1 MKLSKNIKKDS
12 IILSINAEAKED
24 AITLLVDK
32 LGEAHHMDDSNREK
46 ILEAVLERE
55 KVMSTGIGFGV
66 GVPHGTSPSVD
77 QILIS
82 FGKSDS
88 PILYSD
94 IDHQKVD
101 LFFLVVIPQGMV
113 KGHLEILR
121 KIAQLTNQKAF
132 RDELRECHSAEEIL
146 ETIDQA
152 ERGIEE
158 HHF

>member
-12 IILSINAEAKED
+12 IILSVNAEAKEE

-32 LGEAHHMDDSNREK
+32 LCDAHDMDASDREI

-66 GVPHGTSPSVD
+66 GVPHGTSPSVE
-77 QILIS
+77 QILVS

-88 PILYSD
+88 PILYSEM
-94 IDHQKVD
+94 DHQKVD

-121 KIAQLTNQKAF
+121 KIAKLTNQKAF
-132 RDELRECHSAEEIL
+132 REDLRECESAEEVL

-152 ERGIEE
+152 EREIEG
-158 HHF
+158 HNF